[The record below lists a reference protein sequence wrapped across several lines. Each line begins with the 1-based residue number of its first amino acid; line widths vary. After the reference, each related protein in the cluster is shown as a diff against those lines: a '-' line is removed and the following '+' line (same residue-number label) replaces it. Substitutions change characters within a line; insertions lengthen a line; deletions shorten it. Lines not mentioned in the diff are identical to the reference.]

1 MSEIKTD
8 KLTGH
13 SNKNSVTVEDGA
25 TTMTIRQGLAKMYG
39 TADTNTSNT
48 LYGTLNISS
57 LDDNSTGYQ
66 GFNVTDNF
74 ANSIWAAQACGTGG
88 STSSGFAQLDSLLY
102 GGNGD
107 NPGRSTSKV
116 TTRGTNGTAHSQD
129 DHDDL
134 NIVGWGD
141 LA

>member
-8 KLTGH
+8 KLTGY

-25 TTMTIRQGLAKMYG
+25 TTMTIRQGLAKMYA

-48 LYGTLNISS
+48 IYGSLNISS
-57 LDDNSTGYQ
+57 LDDNAVGYHR
-66 GFNVTDNF
+66 FNTTNAF
-74 ANSIWAAQACGTGG
+74 ANTIWAAQVCGTGG
-88 STSSGFAQLDSLLY
+88 GTSSGYASLDSLAW
-102 GGNGD
+102 GGNGAL
-107 NPGRSTSKV
+107 PGRSTTQVS
-116 TTRGTNGTAHSQD
+116 TRGLSGSVAAD

-134 NIVGWGD
+134 NIAGWGD

>member
-8 KLTGH
+8 KLTGY

-39 TADTNTSNT
+39 TADTNTANT

-66 GFNVTDNF
+66 GFNVTNNF
-74 ANSIWAAQACGTGG
+74 ANSVWAAQACGTGG
-88 STSSGFAQLDSLLY
+88 GTSSGFAGLDSLLY
-102 GGNGD
+102 GGSGD

-116 TTRGTNGTAHSQD
+116 TTRSTNGTTHSQD

-134 NIVGWGD
+134 NIAGWGN

>member
-8 KLTGH
+8 KLTGY

-39 TADTNTSNT
+39 TADTNTANT
-48 LYGTLNISS
+48 IYGSLNISS

-66 GFNVTDNF
+66 GFNVTNNF

-88 STSSGFAQLDSLLY
+88 GTSSGFAGLDSLLY
-102 GGNGD
+102 GGSGD

-116 TTRGTNGTAHSQD
+116 ATRSTNGTTHAQD

-134 NIVGWGD
+134 NIAGWGD